1 MSFVAIAMVMT
12 AAVIHAVW
20 NMLAKRSDDALAFF
34 WSITAASLVIFAVPF
49 AVLAPRETWE
59 WDWLRFAL
67 FSGVLHTFYFALL
80 ALAYSR
86 SDLSLAYPIARGTGL
101 MLVPILAVPIF
112 GDRPTGIAWGGI
124 GLVVAGI
131 LLLHHPVFAAI
142 VNRGQV
148 RDLLSV
154 PALLTGL
161 TIASYS
167 INDTAGVH
175 RANPIVYLYVV
186 FVLNCAIM
194 TPYVLHTRTAAV
206 KLTIGRPWPVVVGG
220 AGSLGTYV
228 IVMAATRFAPV
239 SYVVPMR
246 ETSIV
251 IGAILGAR
259 LLGESLGTTRL
270 GACALVVAGVIAIG
284 IGG

>member
-1 MSFVAIAMVMT
+1 MSLVAIVMVLS

-20 NMLAKRSDDALAFF
+20 NTLAKRSIDALAFL
-34 WSITAASLVIFAVPF
+34 WAISLAGLLIYAVPF
-49 AVLAPRETWE
+49 FVLAPREQWE
-59 WDWLRFAL
+59 WDWLRIAIN
-67 FSGVLHTFYFALL
+67 SGVIHVFYAALL
-80 ALAYSR
+80 ARAYSR
-86 SDLSLAYPIARGTGL
+86 SDLSFAYPIARGTGL
-101 MLVPILAVPIF
+101 MLVPLLAVPVF
-112 GDRPTGIAWGGI
+112 GDRPTAIAWMGI

-131 LLLHHPVFAAI
+131 LWLHRPVFIAM

-161 TIASYS
+161 TIAVYS

-175 RANPIVYLYVV
+175 RANPVVYLYIV
-186 FVLNCAIM
+186 FLIESAILA
-194 TPYVLHTRTAAV
+194 PYVVKTRWPAV
-206 KLTIGRPWPVVVGG
+206 RQVFKEPLPVVVGG
-220 AGSLGTYV
+220 FGSFGTYM
-228 IVMAATRFAPV
+228 IVLAATRLAPV

-259 LLGESLGTTRL
+259 MLGESLGSARL
-270 GACALVVAGVIAIG
+270 GACVLVVCGVIAIAL
-284 IGG
+284 GG